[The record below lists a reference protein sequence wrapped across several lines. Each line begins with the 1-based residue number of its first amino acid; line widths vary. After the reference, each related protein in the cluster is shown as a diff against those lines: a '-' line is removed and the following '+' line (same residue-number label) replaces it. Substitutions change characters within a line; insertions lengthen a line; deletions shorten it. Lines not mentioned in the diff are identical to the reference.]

1 MADTPTGQA
10 PYAITHGGM
19 VDCRYVR
26 SRAAELTRPPPK
38 IHDPPNIEYATA
50 NLQIQ
55 PQTDHIKLLDT
66 QYIVPYS
73 HIRESF

>member
-1 MADTPTGQA
+1 MADKPTGQV

-38 IHDPPNIEYATA
+38 IHEPPNIEYTTA
-50 NLQIQ
+50 DL
-55 PQTDHIKLLDT
+55 
-66 QYIVPYS
+66 
-73 HIRESF
+73 

>member
-38 IHDPPNIEYATA
+38 IHDPPNIEYTTA
-50 NLQIQ
+50 NL
-55 PQTDHIKLLDT
+55 
-66 QYIVPYS
+66 
-73 HIRESF
+73 